1 MSAQATPDGKEVIN
15 AIYHGAV
22 VAGIAVGYARL
33 GKAALSGAYPKLDFT
48 PRDVGMVIVDVTAA
62 LATKDLLIKQGIIPA
77 DILK

>member
-1 MSAQATPDGKEVIN
+1 MSAQATPDGKEIVN
-15 AIYHGAV
+15 AIYHGAL
-22 VAGIAVGYARL
+22 VAGLAVGYARL
-33 GKAALSGAYPKLDFT
+33 GKAALGGAYPKLEFT